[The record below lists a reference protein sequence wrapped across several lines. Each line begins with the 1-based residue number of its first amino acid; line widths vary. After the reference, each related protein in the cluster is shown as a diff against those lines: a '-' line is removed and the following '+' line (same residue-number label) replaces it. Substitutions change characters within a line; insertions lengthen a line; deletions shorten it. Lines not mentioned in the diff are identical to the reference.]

1 MSNLAE
7 TLEPEAPTVEWK
19 YDLDQAAEDAK
30 RLHKLRDKA
39 TLATGMIDK
48 EIAATKKDLAALEA
62 RRKEIL
68 EPLQEEMKYLEAN
81 LTAYHRQQLEQGG
94 DKTIKLPWATLT
106 CRRKP
111 QDYTKD
117 DDRLLEWVQG
127 NAADYVKVSTSVAW
141 GDLKKQLV
149 VAGGKVLLKETGE
162 VVEGVEPKPVEISFN
177 VEVL

>member
-94 DKTIKLPWATLT
+94 DKTIKLPWATLKSQK
-106 CRRKP
+106 KP
-111 QDYTKD
+111 QDYIRD
-117 DDRLLEWVQG
+117 DDRLLGWVQD

-141 GDLKKQLV
+141 GELKKQLV

>member
-117 DDRLLEWVQG
+117 DGRLLEWVQG

-141 GDLKKQLV
+141 GELKKQLV

-162 VVEGVEPKPVEISFN
+162 VVEGVEPKPIEISFG